1 MAHRAAADSLPHPP
15 RARAPLPLPPLPLR
29 ARLKKLKRK
38 RERDAAGTSRGER
51 KRQKLKLKR
60 EKRREREARRR
71 GRGEGEGARE
81 RRGGSGSRRARS
93 RRPDPR
99 RRTSKPKKMLWE
111 TLEHAGVLFAPDY
124 VVHRVRPLYEGRP
137 VELTEEQ
144 EEMATSYAVMLET
157 EYMQKETFLQNFWEA
172 FRQKLGASHTIQQ
185 LDKCDFRPIYDH
197 MMAEREKKNAMPK
210 EVKKAIKEEKDAVEA
225 KYKYCKVDGRVEQV
239 GNFRT
244 EPPGLFRG
252 RGEHPKMG
260 MWKRRIMPEDII
272 INIGK
277 DAPVPEP
284 PAGHRWKE
292 VRHDQTVTW
301 LAAWKDAVNAKE
313 VKYVFLAANSKFKA
327 DSDVKKYDRA
337 IRLTAYIDKIRSEYR
352 RNWTAGAVAEQQI
365 AVAIYLM
372 DVLALRAGHEKDED
386 EADTVGCCNLKA
398 MNVEPLPVGED
409 GKHQIKL
416 DFLGKDSM
424 RYENTMVVEKEVYE
438 CMQLFTKT
446 TKDGKPKG
454 PEELLFDAMNA
465 QDVNVKLQQTMKG
478 LSAKVFRTYNAS
490 ETLERL
496 LKETESASTAYGQQL
511 VEVKKADYDRANME
525 VAILCNHQ
533 RSVPK
538 AHQKQM
544 EAMEEKHKAVKKE
557 MYEVSKNLTLLKK
570 GNLKVEKGKRMPTE
584 ESLKKKKAVLKD
596 RLQKIEVQRRSKEE
610 LKTVALGTS
619 KINYM
624 DPRIS
629 IAWCKRNEVPIEKI
643 FNKSLLSKFGW
654 AMVIE
659 PDFSFIGRGEKLKK
673 ELEEKGTLPEEEE

>member
-1 MAHRAAADSLPHPP
+1 MG
-15 RARAPLPLPPLPLR
+15 
-29 ARLKKLKRK
+29 
-38 RERDAAGTSRGER
+38 REGGGD
-51 KRQKLKLKR
+51 
-60 EKRREREARRR
+60 ERERRR
-71 GRGEGEGARE
+71 G
-81 RRGGSGSRRARS
+81 GGGSRRARA
-93 RRPDPR
+93 RRSDPR
-99 RRTSKPKKMLWE
+99 RSSSKPKKVLWE
-111 TLEHAGVLFAPDY
+111 SLEHAGVLFAPDY
-124 VVHRVRPLYEGRP
+124 VRHGVRPLYDGQP

-157 EYMQKETFLQNFWEA
+157 EYMQKETFLRNFWEA
-172 FRQKLGASHTIQQ
+172 FRQKLGASHPIQG

-197 MMAEREKKNAMPK
+197 MMAEREKKNAQPK
-210 EVKKAIKEEKDAVEA
+210 EVKKALKEEKDAAEA
-225 KYKYCKVDGRVEQV
+225 RFKYCKVDGRTEQV

-260 MWKRRIMPEDII
+260 MWKRRILPEDII

-277 DAPVPEP
+277 DAPVPQAPE
-284 PAGHRWKE
+284 GHRWKE

-337 IRLTAYIDKIRSEYR
+337 IRLTAYIDKIRAEYR
-352 RNWTAGAVAEQQI
+352 RNWTATTVVEQQI

-424 RYENTMVVEKEVYE
+424 RYENTMDVEKEVYE
-438 CMQLFTKT
+438 CMQRFTKT
-446 TKDGKPKG
+446 TKDGKPKNS
-454 PEELLFDAMNA
+454 EELLFDAMNA

-490 ETLERL
+490 VTLERL
-496 LKETESASTAYGQQL
+496 LKETEAASTAYGQQL

-544 EAMEEKHKAVKKE
+544 EAMEDKHKAVKKE
-557 MYEVSKNLTLLKK
+557 MYEVSKSLTLLKK
-570 GNLKVEKGKRMPTE
+570 GSLKVEKGKRMPTE

-643 FNKSLLSKFGW
+643 FNKSLLSKFSW

-659 PDFSFIGRGEKLKK
+659 PDFSFIGRGEKLKRD
-673 ELEEKGTLPEEEE
+673 LEEKGSLPEEDE